1 MILNSA
7 AGIGMAVP
15 CTCRP
20 PLLLRPMCLSSN
32 INTEQLRAQLDQLHS
47 EAAKTRAKANSAR
60 LRLLR
65 LSEAAEKI
73 QRQAAISVQTGKE
86 NDARELL
93 FQKKKVKQALEKSKS
108 RIELLDELSTKLNKA
123 ISLKESQL
131 VGNVGLDLEVGN
143 ENAPSPV
150 RIITPKQENK
160 EDLNENKEVEPHVLE
175 LDGQQDLQLCSEI
188 EESLPVGKEPEDI
201 HASLSVGIWNDN
213 DLISGLSGISSYD
226 EFLEHIDQELSKI
239 EAELVTIL
247 RVSTLVLDSKETP
260 KNSKVQQTQELL
272 ESICGIRKRIASI
285 KLTKVETR

>member
-7 AGIGMAVP
+7 VCIGMAVP

-20 PLLLRPMCLSSN
+20 PFLLRPMCLSSN

-47 EAAKTRAKANSAR
+47 EAARTTAKANSAR

-93 FQKKKVKQALEKSKS
+93 IQKKKVKQALEKSKS

-131 VGNVGLDLEVGN
+131 VGNVALDFEAGN

-160 EDLNENKEVEPHVLE
+160 EDLNENVEVEPHVLE
-175 LDGQQDLQLCSEI
+175 LDGQQDLQICSEI
-188 EESLPVGKEPEDI
+188 EESLPV
-201 HASLSVGIWNDN
+201 
-213 DLISGLSGISSYD
+213 
-226 EFLEHIDQELSKI
+226 DQELSKI
-239 EAELVTIL
+239 EAELVTVL

>member
-7 AGIGMAVP
+7 VCIGMAVP

-20 PLLLRPMCLSSN
+20 PFLLRPMCLSSN

-47 EAAKTRAKANSAR
+47 EAARTTAKANSAR

-93 FQKKKVKQALEKSKS
+93 IQKKKVKQALEKSKS

-131 VGNVGLDLEVGN
+131 VGNVALDFEVGN

-160 EDLNENKEVEPHVLE
+160 EDLNENVEVEPHVLE

-188 EESLPVGKEPEDI
+188 EESLPVSKEPEDI
-201 HASLSVGIWNDN
+201 QASLSVGIWDDN
-213 DLISGLSGISSYD
+213 DPISDLSGISSYD

-239 EAELVTIL
+239 EAELVTVL

>member
-47 EAAKTRAKANSAR
+47 EAARTRAKANSAR

-108 RIELLDELSTKLNKA
+108 CIELLDELSTKLNKA

-131 VGNVGLDLEVGN
+131 VGNVALDLEVSN

-150 RIITPKQENK
+150 WIITPKQENK
-160 EDLNENKEVEPHVLE
+160 EDLNENIEVEPHVLD
-175 LDGQQDLQLCSEI
+175 LDGQQA
-188 EESLPVGKEPEDI
+188 VGKEPEDI
-201 HASLSVGIWNDN
+201 QASLSVGIWNDN
-213 DLISGLSGISSYD
+213 DLIHGLSGISSYD

>member
-7 AGIGMAVP
+7 VCIGMAVP

-20 PLLLRPMCLSSN
+20 PFLLRPMCLSSN

-47 EAAKTRAKANSAR
+47 EAARTTAKANSAR

-93 FQKKKVKQALEKSKS
+93 IQKKKVKQALEKSKS

-131 VGNVGLDLEVGN
+131 VGNVALDFEVGN

-150 RIITPKQENK
+150 RIITPMQENK
-160 EDLNENKEVEPHVLE
+160 EDLNENVEVEPHVLE

-188 EESLPVGKEPEDI
+188 QESLPVGKEPEDI
-201 HASLSVGIWNDN
+201 QASLSVGIWDDN
-213 DLISGLSGISSYD
+213 DPISGLK
-226 EFLEHIDQELSKI
+226 LSKI
-239 EAELVTIL
+239 EAELVTVL

>member
-7 AGIGMAVP
+7 VCIGMAVP

-20 PLLLRPMCLSSN
+20 PFLLRPMCLSSN

-47 EAAKTRAKANSAR
+47 EAARTTAKANSAR

-93 FQKKKVKQALEKSKS
+93 IQKKKVKQALEKSKS

-131 VGNVGLDLEVGN
+131 VGNVALDFEVGN

-160 EDLNENKEVEPHVLE
+160 EDLNENVEVEPHVLE

-201 HASLSVGIWNDN
+201 QASLSVGIWDDN
-213 DLISGLSGISSYD
+213 DPISGLSGISSYD

-239 EAELVTIL
+239 EAELVTVL

>member
-7 AGIGMAVP
+7 VCIGMAVP

-20 PLLLRPMCLSSN
+20 PFLLRPMCLSSN

-47 EAAKTRAKANSAR
+47 EAARTTAKANSAR

-93 FQKKKVKQALEKSKS
+93 IQKKKVKQALEKSKS

-131 VGNVGLDLEVGN
+131 VGNVALDFEVGN

-160 EDLNENKEVEPHVLE
+160 EDLNENVEVEPHVLE

-188 EESLPVGKEPEDI
+188 EESLPV
-201 HASLSVGIWNDN
+201 
-213 DLISGLSGISSYD
+213 
-226 EFLEHIDQELSKI
+226 DQELSKI
-239 EAELVTIL
+239 EAELVTVL

>member
-1 MILNSA
+1 MSYYGLKDLYYFNQCVKASYDYFKCVSFHVTGFILFSNFISSLNLIQEQNLPADHMIRRSL
-7 AGIGMAVP
+7 IW
-15 CTCRP
+15 
-20 PLLLRPMCLSSN
+20 
-32 INTEQLRAQLDQLHS
+32 
-47 EAAKTRAKANSAR
+47 
-60 LRLLR
+60 
-65 LSEAAEKI
+65 
-73 QRQAAISVQTGKE
+73 
-86 NDARELL
+86 
-93 FQKKKVKQALEKSKS
+93 FQ
-108 RIELLDELSTKLNKA
+108 A

-160 EDLNENKEVEPHVLE
+160 EDLNENIEVEPHVLE

-188 EESLPVGKEPEDI
+188 EESLPFGKDPEDI
-201 HASLSVGIWNDN
+201 QASLSVGIWNDN

-226 EFLEHIDQELSKI
+226 EYLEHIDQELSKI

-272 ESICGIRKRIASI
+272 ESICGIRKRYAY
-285 KLTKVETR
+285 

>member
-7 AGIGMAVP
+7 VCIGMAVP

-20 PLLLRPMCLSSN
+20 PFLLRPMCLSSN

-47 EAAKTRAKANSAR
+47 EAARTTAKANSAR

-131 VGNVGLDLEVGN
+131 VGNVALDFEVGN

-150 RIITPKQENK
+150 RIITPMQENK
-160 EDLNENKEVEPHVLE
+160 EDLNENVEVEPHVLE

-188 EESLPVGKEPEDI
+188 EESLPV
-201 HASLSVGIWNDN
+201 
-213 DLISGLSGISSYD
+213 
-226 EFLEHIDQELSKI
+226 DQELSKI

-285 KLTKVETR
+285 KLTKVETRCYFIFFSRQARIDSMYCGADS

>member
-7 AGIGMAVP
+7 VCIGMAVP

-20 PLLLRPMCLSSN
+20 PFLLRPMCLSSN

-47 EAAKTRAKANSAR
+47 EAARTTAK
-60 LRLLR
+60 
-65 LSEAAEKI
+65 EAAEKI

-93 FQKKKVKQALEKSKS
+93 IQKKKVKQALEKSKS

-131 VGNVGLDLEVGN
+131 VGNVALDFEVGN

-160 EDLNENKEVEPHVLE
+160 EDLNENVEVEPHVLE

-188 EESLPVGKEPEDI
+188 EESLPV
-201 HASLSVGIWNDN
+201 
-213 DLISGLSGISSYD
+213 
-226 EFLEHIDQELSKI
+226 DQELSKI
-239 EAELVTIL
+239 EAELVTVL

>member
-47 EAAKTRAKANSAR
+47 EAARTRAKANSAR

-108 RIELLDELSTKLNKA
+108 CIELLDELSTKLNK
-123 ISLKESQL
+123 
-131 VGNVGLDLEVGN
+131 
-143 ENAPSPV
+143 
-150 RIITPKQENK
+150 
-160 EDLNENKEVEPHVLE
+160 VE
-175 LDGQQDLQLCSEI
+175 
-188 EESLPVGKEPEDI
+188 
-201 HASLSVGIWNDN
+201 
-213 DLISGLSGISSYD
+213 
-226 EFLEHIDQELSKI
+226 
-239 EAELVTIL
+239 
-247 RVSTLVLDSKETP
+247 
-260 KNSKVQQTQELL
+260 
-272 ESICGIRKRIASI
+272 
-285 KLTKVETR
+285 